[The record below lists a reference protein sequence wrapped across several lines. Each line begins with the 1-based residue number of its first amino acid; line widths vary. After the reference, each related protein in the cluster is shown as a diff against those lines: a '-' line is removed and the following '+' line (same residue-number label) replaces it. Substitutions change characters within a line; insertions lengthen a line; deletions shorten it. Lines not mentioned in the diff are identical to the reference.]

1 MDTLENIFRIKQEYS
16 YRRKPISYELIF
28 GILEAGYAAYEVENI
43 GSTRVIFVETEDTIS
58 KIAEISNNQNW
69 IRDAP
74 AVLVMCSDTKL
85 HKKIHTKK
93 DAEIFSIQNCSMISQ
108 NILLSASEF
117 NLAGAIINNFD
128 EKKLR
133 SLLNIP
139 DEILVNNII
148 TLGYPKFNTSPAVRK
163 RIIKN
168 VFYEKY
174 ASKARSD
181 KVFPIFENKKLKK
194 LFMDL
199 ENKSDKILS
208 KLIKKF
214 K

>member
-16 YRRKPISYELIF
+16 YQRKPISYELIF

>member
-1 MDTLENIFRIKQEYS
+1 MET
-16 YRRKPISYELIF
+16 
-28 GILEAGYAAYEVENI
+28 GYAAYEVENI

-128 EKKLR
+128 EKKLPVGQR
-133 SLLNIP
+133 
-139 DEILVNNII
+139 EIDDAHEH
-148 TLGYPKFNTSPAVRK
+148 YK
-163 RIIKN
+163 
-168 VFYEKY
+168 
-174 ASKARSD
+174 
-181 KVFPIFENKKLKK
+181 PIQFVPV
-194 LFMDL
+194 
-199 ENKSDKILS
+199 ILPVS
-208 KLIKKF
+208 YYS
-214 K
+214 

>member
-1 MDTLENIFRIKQEYS
+1 MDTLENIFQIKQEYS
-16 YRRKPISYELIF
+16 YKRKPISYELIF

-43 GSTRVIFVETEDTIS
+43 ASTRVIFVETEDTIS

-74 AVLVMCSDTKL
+74 VVLVMCSDTKL
-85 HKKIHTKK
+85 HKKIHTKR
-93 DAEIFSIQNCSMISQ
+93 DSELFSIQNCSMISQ
-108 NILLSASEF
+108 NILLTASEF
-117 NLAGAIINNFD
+117 NLAGAIVNSFD
-128 EKKLR
+128 QKKLR
-133 SLLNIP
+133 SLLSIP
-139 DEILVNNII
+139 DDILVNNII

-174 ASKARSD
+174 STKARSD

-194 LFMDL
+194 LFMNF
-199 ENKSDKILS
+199 ENKSDKLLF